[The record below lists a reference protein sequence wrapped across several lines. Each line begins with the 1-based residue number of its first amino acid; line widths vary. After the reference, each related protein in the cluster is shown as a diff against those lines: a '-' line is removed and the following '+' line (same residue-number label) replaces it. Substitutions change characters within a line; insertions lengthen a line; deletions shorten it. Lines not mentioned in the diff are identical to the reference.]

1 MKMKKILKMLVALVA
16 IVVTVSCMDESE
28 GNTTWQKRF
37 DGVMTTTNTDS
48 GDVSEDNA
56 SVIIYQG
63 DITEPYMN
71 ITIEGVRFVPMMPD
85 VDFLVENVQF
95 SLSPT
100 DDPNDPLYHAWV
112 FNMGSVV
119 PKVGN
124 VPREEYTMY
133 NFQGNLTDNAV
144 RIDFDVNFRGVIYHA
159 SFGDKAE

>member
-48 GDVSEDNA
+48 GEAYEDKA

-85 VDFLVENVQF
+85 VDFLIENVQF

-112 FNMGSVV
+112 FNAESVV